1 MLPARLH
8 PGGVEAASPGAEA
21 QPLLRRLGRLAT
33 LSPAEQAMI
42 AELGRGPLRELPAR
56 AEIHPEGVCP
66 PPAALLS
73 GWACR
78 IRMLADGRRQIV
90 AFLLP
95 GDLIGRPPPC
105 LPAPCA
111 ALALTR
117 VLLADAQPLFA
128 AGFVHHPPVQTGLG
142 RALRA
147 AELQEEILLRDQV
160 VRLGRQT
167 AYERLA
173 SLLLEL
179 RQRLEMAGLAQP
191 GRFAL
196 PLTQEVLADALG
208 LSVVHINRT
217 VQQMR
222 RDRLIELRGGQVII
236 LQPEALQS
244 VADWQDIPGLRD

>member
-8 PGGVEAASPGAEA
+8 PAGHEGPPPGVEA

-33 LSPAEQAMI
+33 LSAAEVSIITEAC
-42 AELGRGPLRELPAR
+42 RGPLRELPAR
-56 AEIHPEGVCP
+56 GEIHAEGACP
-66 PPAALLS
+66 PPAALVS
-73 GWACR
+73 GWAAR
-78 IRMLADGRRQIV
+78 VRMLADGRRQIV

-128 AGFVHHPPVQTGLG
+128 ASRFPQAPPTSGLA

-147 AELQEEILLRDQV
+147 AELQEEVLLRDQV

-179 RQRLEMAGLAQP
+179 RQRLEAAGLAEP
-191 GRFAL
+191 NRFAL

-208 LSVVHINRT
+208 LSIVHINRT

-236 LQPEALQS
+236 LQQETLQS
-244 VADWQDIPGLRD
+244 VADWQDMAGLQD

>member
-1 MLPARLH
+1 MLPARMT
-8 PGGVEAASPGAEA
+8 GGGDGLPAATEV
-21 QPLLRRLGRLAT
+21 QPLLRRLGRLAA
-33 LSPAEQAMI
+33 LSPAELALV
-42 AELGRGPLRELPAR
+42 AELGRGPVREMAARGEVHAEGDSPA
-56 AEIHPEGVCP
+56 PM
-66 PPAALLS
+66 ALLS

-78 IRMLADGRRQIV
+78 LRMLSDGRRQIV
-90 AFLLP
+90 TFLVP

-111 ALALTR
+111 TLALTR
-117 VLLADAQPLFA
+117 VTLVETMPLFA
-128 AGFVHHPPVQTGLG
+128 AAAGGREAPPLPGLA

-147 AELQEEILLRDQV
+147 AELQEEVLLRDQV

-179 RQRLEMAGLAQP
+179 RFRLDMAGLALP
-191 GRFAL
+191 NRFAL

-222 RDRLIELRGGQVII
+222 RDRLIELRGGQVIL
-236 LQPEALQS
+236 LQPSALQS
-244 VADWQDIPGLRD
+244 VADWQDIPGLQE